1 MASGIDISSFY
12 NNEDYMKAFGK
23 HIDSS
28 VLTYAYRVMDYGKQ
42 PYKED
47 YIPAQI
53 IFQPDLKTTVVIWKD
68 DSRTVVKCSEEE
80 EFVPEVGFAM
90 ALVKKIFPNR
100 TNFLRMVDKACVQQ
114 VRGKKEKVA
123 KEAPKADE
131 EFQSVA
137 KAMNDIA
144 DSLNKGVVA

>member
-12 NNEDYMKAFGK
+12 NNKDYMKEFDK
-23 HIDSS
+23 HLDSC

-47 YIPAQI
+47 YRPAQI

-68 DSRTVVKCSEEE
+68 DSRTVVKCSKEE

-100 TNFLRMVDKACVQQ
+100 TDFLRMIDKACVQQ

-123 KEAPKADE
+123 KEEPKVDE
-131 EFQSVA
+131 ELQDISDRL
-137 KAMNDIA
+137 NDLASI
-144 DSLNKGVVA
+144 